1 MDLQSVITQKYQ
13 PTFPMS
19 TPEQKEDVLQLMRE
33 TGAAHH
39 EAFIL
44 TKGDDEEWPMWYAQ
58 FMHTKLMDIL
68 DLSFTQ
74 SELIYVL
81 VAADLEHQDEAP
93 DTEWF
98 RFYADFVV
106 ESLT

>member
-1 MDLQSVITQKYQ
+1 MDLQSVIAQTYQ
-13 PTFPMS
+13 PTVPMS
-19 TPEQKEDVLQLMRE
+19 TPEQKEDIIELLAE
-33 TGAAHH
+33 TGKAHH
-39 EAFIL
+39 QAFIA
-44 TKGDDEEWPMWYAQ
+44 TDGDDPEWPMWYAE
-58 FMHTKLMDIL
+58 FMHTKLMDIM
-68 DLSFTQ
+68 DLNFTQ

-98 RFYADFVV
+98 RFYAGFIV